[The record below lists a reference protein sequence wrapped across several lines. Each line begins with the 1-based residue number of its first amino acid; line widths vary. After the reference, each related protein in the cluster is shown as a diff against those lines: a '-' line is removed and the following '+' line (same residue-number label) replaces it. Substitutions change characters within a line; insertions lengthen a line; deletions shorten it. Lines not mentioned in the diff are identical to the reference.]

1 MNSPGFPALQGQL
14 CQPASTVS
22 APALQLAA
30 VPDSS
35 ALTGSLLMPGFG
47 SVAVGNHLRSH
58 SSVASAAASAAA
70 SEAAMQPV
78 LLALAEVLVGGWGA
92 GADAGAGQVQVSSE
106 GFLVLVQCCLL
117 LARRRSR
124 QHGLMDAEVQ
134 SREEE
139 QIVCSGTGEIGEWGV
154 DSEGMQDGEGKDC
167 KEWR

>member
-1 MNSPGFPALQGQL
+1 M
-14 CQPASTVS
+14 
-22 APALQLAA
+22 
-30 VPDSS
+30 
-35 ALTGSLLMPGFG
+35 
-47 SVAVGNHLRSH
+47 AVGNHPRSH

-78 LLALAEVLVGGWGA
+78 LLALAEVLVGGRGA

-154 DSEGMQDGEGKDC
+154 DSEEMQDGEGKER

>member
-1 MNSPGFPALQGQL
+1 M
-14 CQPASTVS
+14 VI
-22 APALQLAA
+22 
-30 VPDSS
+30 
-35 ALTGSLLMPGFG
+35 
-47 SVAVGNHLRSH
+47 GNHPRSH

-70 SEAAMQPV
+70 SEAAM
-78 LLALAEVLVGGWGA
+78 LALAEVLVGGRGA
-92 GADAGAGQVQVSSE
+92 GADADAGAGAGAGQVQVSLD

-139 QIVCSGTGEIGEWGV
+139 QIVCSGTGEIEEWDV
-154 DSEGMQDGEGKDC
+154 DSEEMQDGEGKDC

>member
-1 MNSPGFPALQGQL
+1 M
-14 CQPASTVS
+14 
-22 APALQLAA
+22 
-30 VPDSS
+30 
-35 ALTGSLLMPGFG
+35 
-47 SVAVGNHLRSH
+47 AVGNHPRSH
-58 SSVASAAASAAA
+58 SSVASAAASAAASEAA

>member
-1 MNSPGFPALQGQL
+1 M
-14 CQPASTVS
+14 
-22 APALQLAA
+22 
-30 VPDSS
+30 PD
-35 ALTGSLLMPGFG
+35 FG
-47 SVAVGNHLRSH
+47 SVAVGNLPRSH

-78 LLALAEVLVGGWGA
+78 LLALAEVLVGGRGA
-92 GADAGAGQVQVSSE
+92 GADAGAGAGTGQVQVSSE

>member
-1 MNSPGFPALQGQL
+1 M
-14 CQPASTVS
+14 
-22 APALQLAA
+22 
-30 VPDSS
+30 
-35 ALTGSLLMPGFG
+35 
-47 SVAVGNHLRSH
+47 AVGNHPRSH

-78 LLALAEVLVGGWGA
+78 LLALAEVLVGGRGA

-134 SREEE
+134 NKEEE
-139 QIVCSGTGEIGEWGV
+139 QIVCSGTGEIEEGGFS
-154 DSEGMQDGEGKDC
+154 SEKSAVQDGEGKDGGETVVAVMAVVA
-167 KEWR
+167 KVARVLRRWLV

>member
-1 MNSPGFPALQGQL
+1 
-14 CQPASTVS
+14 
-22 APALQLAA
+22 
-30 VPDSS
+30 
-35 ALTGSLLMPGFG
+35 MPCFG
-47 SVAVGNHLRSH
+47 SVAVGNHPRSH
-58 SSVASAAASAAA
+58 SSVASAAASAAASEAA

-78 LLALAEVLVGGWGA
+78 LLALAEVLVGGRGAGA
-92 GADAGAGQVQVSSE
+92 GADAGAGAGAGQVQVSSE

>member
-1 MNSPGFPALQGQL
+1 M
-14 CQPASTVS
+14 
-22 APALQLAA
+22 
-30 VPDSS
+30 
-35 ALTGSLLMPGFG
+35 
-47 SVAVGNHLRSH
+47 AVGNHPRSH

-78 LLALAEVLVGGWGA
+78 LLALAEVLVGGRGA

-139 QIVCSGTGEIGEWGV
+139 QIVCSGTGEIEEWGV
-154 DSEGMQDGEGKDC
+154 DSEEMQDGEGKDC

>member
-1 MNSPGFPALQGQL
+1 
-14 CQPASTVS
+14 
-22 APALQLAA
+22 
-30 VPDSS
+30 
-35 ALTGSLLMPGFG
+35 MPGFG
-47 SVAVGNHLRSH
+47 SVAVGNHPRSH

-78 LLALAEVLVGGWGA
+78 LLALAEVLVGGRGAGADA

-139 QIVCSGTGEIGEWGV
+139 QIVCSGTGEIEEWGV
-154 DSEGMQDGEGKDC
+154 DSEEMQDREDKNC